1 MRKSAIICIL
11 LCLVLLTQF
20 FVLPVSAADMSVS
33 SGSHSVNAAI
43 PLSESKKLLKTSKAV
58 ILYELNSD
66 TMVYAWKPDEQIY
79 PASMVK
85 LMTAIVALER
95 GNLSDT
101 VLVTKSALNVI
112 AGKGSVVVDLV
123 AGEELT
129 LEALLYCLMVPS
141 ANDAAVVIAEHI
153 AGSQE
158 AFVQM
163 MNEKA
168 QQLGCT
174 GTNYTNVHGLH
185 DKDMYTTAR
194 DICRILEYGLE
205 DERFEAMFTA
215 KTYTVP
221 ATDISDERVVQ
232 TSNYMMS
239 TDYISKFYDERVTGG
254 KTGSTDKAGR
264 CLAVTAEANGM
275 KLIGLVMG
283 AKPTYAE
290 EGIVLQTH
298 GNFEEMKVLLDFA
311 SSGFEYRQ
319 IFYTNQALK
328 QYPVSGGANDIVTQP
343 TAELSTVLP
352 IGVDETKLNWIYGDA
367 VAGLKAPV
375 EKGQV
380 VSDVQVWYENICLA
394 QTDLVAANRVD
405 AYQQPIS
412 SDLIDDTNVD
422 VSAVW
427 IVVGIIVGVAVLFVA
442 VLLILRAVSA
452 ARMRQRQRRR
462 RRNRRRDL

>member
-1 MRKSAIICIL
+1 MRKSAIICLL
-11 LCLVLLTQF
+11 LCLTLLTQL

-33 SGSHSVNAAI
+33 VGSHSVDAVV

-66 TMVYAWKPDEQIY
+66 TMVYSWNPDEKIY

-85 LMTAIVALER
+85 LMTALVALDY
-95 GNLSDT
+95 GTLTDT
-101 VLVTKSALNVI
+101 VVVTKSALNVI

-123 AGEELT
+123 VGEELT
-129 LEALLYCLMVPS
+129 LESLLYCMMVPS

-158 AFVQM
+158 AFVEL
-163 MNEKA
+163 MNQKA

-185 DKDMYTTAR
+185 DKDMVTTAR

-205 DERFEAMFTA
+205 NEVFEAMFTA

-221 ATDISDERVVQ
+221 ATDMSDERIIQ

-239 TDYISKFYDERVTGG
+239 TDYTSKFFDERVTGG

-283 AKPTYAE
+283 AKATYAE

-298 GNFEEMKVLLDFA
+298 GNFEEMKLLLDFGCD
-311 SSGFEYRQ
+311 GFEYRQ
-319 IFYTNQALK
+319 IFYADQALK
-328 QYPVSGGANDIVTQP
+328 QYAVSGGANDIVTQP

-352 IGVDETKLNWIYGDA
+352 VGVDETKLKWVYGDA

-380 VSDVQVWYENICLA
+380 ISDVQVWYEGICLA
-394 QTDLVAANRVD
+394 QTDLVAANRVGV
-405 AYQQPIS
+405 YQQPASNAPADDAEGDIS
-412 SDLIDDTNVD
+412 VVWLIIGIVLG
-422 VSAVW
+422 AV
-427 IVVGIIVGVAVLFVA
+427 VLCGA
-442 VLLILRAVSA
+442 VLLVLRAVYA
-452 ARMRQRQRRR
+452 AKMRRIRQRRR
-462 RRNRRRDL
+462 RDRRRNL